1 MWQAEILTDR
11 LPRKAI
17 ACCSTNVFADLG
29 YPDAEERQTKP
40 RLALAINEIV
50 ASKRLTLTE
59 AAARLGVGQPKIS
72 ALVCYR
78 LDGFSV
84 ERLMTFLTA
93 LDRDVEMTIKKK
105 PRSRPTGRVLVNAA

>member
-1 MWQAEILTDR
+1 MLLDQR
-11 LPRKAI
+11 LRRSRLSGRGRA
-17 ACCSTNVFADLG
+17 ADE
-29 YPDAEERQTKP
+29 A